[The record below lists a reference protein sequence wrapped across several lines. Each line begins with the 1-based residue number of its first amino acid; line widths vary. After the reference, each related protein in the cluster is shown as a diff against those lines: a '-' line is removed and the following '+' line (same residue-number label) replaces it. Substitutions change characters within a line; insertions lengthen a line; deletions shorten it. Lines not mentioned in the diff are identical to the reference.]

1 MVSELQAK
9 AEKLRERLLDLS
21 GKNSFIRYNHTT
33 GVKNPNKQIFLI
45 IVNEIPELLIQ
56 KLRRGSRYQLKA
68 KPNEANFDFN
78 LPFINTKTGALLK
91 KNTKSIQLY
100 EDAKKFEI
108 SCNAIRQDSNSYEK
122 DKGINVLYVAIGF
135 LKYPPFRGLVS
146 TSKPKNPNKKTRTPP
161 TEAVAPLILYPVKLT
176 TIL

>member
-1 MVSELQAK
+1 MKLIFNPNVVSELQAK

-33 GVKNPNKQIFLI
+33 GGKNPNKQRFLR

-91 KNTKSIQLY
+91 K
-100 EDAKKFEI
+100 
-108 SCNAIRQDSNSYEK
+108 
-122 DKGINVLYVAIGF
+122 
-135 LKYPPFRGLVS
+135 KY
-146 TSKPKNPNKKTRTPP
+146 
-161 TEAVAPLILYPVKLT
+161 
-176 TIL
+176 